1 MNKFK
6 LYIFLII
13 FLKIIFIAL
22 SLMSIYLKHKKP
34 ANKKPE
40 NNKLII
46 QIDYWESRVE
56 FIFTIM
62 MSVLLIYLFN
72 PIVNNLHLITY
83 ETKLSLYLFGF
94 ILLIKAKWSVFFE
107 ESTRFRR
114 FQTVL

>member
-6 LYIFLII
+6 LYIFCII

-22 SLMSIYLKHKKP
+22 SLMSIYLKH
-34 ANKKPE
+34 KKPE

-72 PIVNNLHLITY
+72 PIENNLYLITH

-107 ESTRFRR
+107 ESMRFRR
-114 FQTVL
+114 LQTVL